1 MRMTITALLAITI
14 VAAIHSTPAI
24 ATAADAPVP
33 TTAPAVDLAT
43 GWSLLLE
50 GTAKGTIETDSK
62 HGNNPSPHVL
72 HISVTKT
79 ADPGEGRAG
88 AVSDVHF
95 AVEKGEWCEVTFTAV
110 TERGSIGM
118 VFSLESSD
126 GKVLARTTLPEIGRG
141 RGRRGTTQPAS
152 IPAVWPT
159 YLVSLHVRAADPNAH
174 VVITPIEPVNVWLD
188 GLTLTPRATG
198 H

>member
-1 MRMTITALLAITI
+1 MRMPMIALLAITI
-14 VAAIHSTPAI
+14 VAATHWKSSS
-24 ATAADAPVP
+24 ATAADTPAP

-43 GWSLLLE
+43 GWSLLQE
-50 GTAKGTIETDSK
+50 GAAHGTIETDAK
-62 HGNNPSPHVL
+62 HGSNPSPHVL
-72 HISVTKT
+72 HLAVTKT

-88 AVSDVHF
+88 AVSNVHF

-141 RGRRGTTQPAS
+141 RGRRGATQPAS
-152 IPAVWPT
+152 IPTVWPS
-159 YLVSLHVRAADPNAH
+159 YSVSLHVRAADPGAH
-174 VVITPIEPVNVWLD
+174 LVITPIEPTNIWLD
-188 GLTLTPRATG
+188 GMTLTSRAAD